1 MRRSG
6 IYRPCAGAMII
17 NKYNQVW
24 LGKRLIKSDNP
35 KKLPLWQM
43 PQGGI
48 DNGEKAEQA
57 VYREVYE
64 ETGIKNLTIIYESKN
79 WYYYDIPD
87 NFYENPK
94 GNFVGQKQKWFLMFF
109 SGADEEI
116 NLIPDK
122 NMTHHQ
128 EFSEW
133 KWELRDNIIDQVI
146 EFKKETY
153 LKVLEEFKGYNIYS
167 Y

>member
-1 MRRSG
+1 MKKTG
-6 IYRPCAGAMII
+6 TYRPCAGAMII
-17 NKYNQVW
+17 NKSNQVW
-24 LGKRLIKSDNP
+24 LGKRLIRSDNP
-35 KKLPLWQM
+35 KRFSLWQM

-48 DNGEKAEQA
+48 ENGEKAEDA

-79 WYYYDIPD
+79 WYYYDIP
-87 NFYENPK
+87 NNIYEKPT

-109 SGADEEI
+109 SGADGEI
-116 NLIPDK
+116 NIIPDK

-133 KWELRDNIIDQVI
+133 KWEERDKIVDQVI
-146 EFKKETY
+146 DFKKATY
-153 LKVLEEFKGYNIYS
+153 QRVLEEFKDYNIYS
-167 Y
+167 N

>member
-1 MRRSG
+1 
-6 IYRPCAGAMII
+6 
-17 NKYNQVW
+17 
-24 LGKRLIKSDNP
+24 
-35 KKLPLWQM
+35 M

-48 DNGEKAEQA
+48 DNGEKAEEA

-153 LKVLEEFKGYNIYS
+153 HKVLEEFKGYNVYS
-167 Y
+167 N

>member
-1 MRRSG
+1 
-6 IYRPCAGAMII
+6 
-17 NKYNQVW
+17 
-24 LGKRLIKSDNP
+24 
-35 KKLPLWQM
+35 
-43 PQGGI
+43 
-48 DNGEKAEQA
+48 
-57 VYREVYE
+57 
-64 ETGIKNLTIIYESKN
+64 
-79 WYYYDIPD
+79 
-87 NFYENPK
+87 
-94 GNFVGQKQKWFLMFF
+94 MFF

-153 LKVLEEFKGYNIYS
+153 HKVLEEFKDYNIYS
-167 Y
+167 N

>member
-6 IYRPCAGAMII
+6 VYRPCAGAMII

-48 DNGEKAEQA
+48 DNGEKAEEA

-79 WYYYDIPD
+79 WYYYDIPG

-153 LKVLEEFKGYNIYS
+153 HKVLEEFKSYNVYS
-167 Y
+167 N

>member
-35 KKLPLWQM
+35 KNLPLWQM

-48 DNGEKAEQA
+48 DNGEKAEEA